1 MPTLCAEPGGDFF
14 AGRGAPALLL
24 GVVLLVWPWSLG
36 GPFQFDDWNVIVD
49 QPAVHSLSAW
59 WASMPG
65 IRPLL
70 KLSYALNWQFLPG
83 AAGFHAANVLLH
95 AANVG
100 LVWRLLASW
109 PGLEP
114 RAAFWAALIFAL
126 HPVQTEAVTYISGR
140 SMALMALFWLGAALS
155 WQSGRRGLALV
166 SFLAALAVRE
176 TAWSL
181 PFVLLF
187 WQRAQGRSW
196 RAAAAALWPL
206 WLTLA
211 GAALLVL
218 GQPAYQRM
226 LADALA
232 SRGPLANL
240 ALQVEA
246 LAYLLVEPLLLLHL
260 NIDPEL
266 PAAARFDLAWWL
278 AAAAILGAATLGTRW
293 LASKPALGL
302 ALWWPLL
309 LLLPTNGLIARSDL
323 AAERHLYL
331 ALLGPA
337 ALLVQ
342 GLARLGR
349 QRATV
354 ILLALGLL
362 LGGATLLRIRD
373 YRSESALWE
382 ATRLASPN
390 KPRVW
395 NNLGYAY
402 LAEGR
407 PAEAIPALRRALE
420 LSPGFLRARLNL
432 DRAEAALAGS
442 GDAAVAA
449 PLENQ

>member
-1 MPTLCAEPGGDFF
+1 MHNPEADRDCHTGPW
-14 AGRGAPALLL
+14 AGALLL
-24 GVVLLVWPWSLG
+24 LAVLLVWPWSLG
-36 GPFQFDDWNVIVD
+36 GPFQFDDWNVIVE
-49 QPAVHSLSAW
+49 QPAVHSLASW

-70 KLSYALNWQFLPG
+70 KLCYALNWQLWPG
-83 AAGFHAANVLLH
+83 AASFHALNVLLH
-95 AANVG
+95 AANVW
-100 LVWRLLASW
+100 LVWRLLAAW
-109 PGLEP
+109 PQLDS
-114 RAAFWAALIFAL
+114 RAAWWVALIFAL
-126 HPVQTEAVTYISGR
+126 HPAQTEAITYISGR
-140 SMALMALFWLGAALS
+140 SMALMALFWLSAAGCWL
-155 WQSGRRGLALV
+155 GRRRGLAV
-166 SFLAALAVRE
+166 SCFLAAMAVRE

-181 PFVLLF
+181 PFVLLV
-187 WQRAQGRSW
+187 WQRAQGTGW
-196 RAAAAALWPL
+196 RAAARALWPL
-206 WLTLA
+206 WLALA

-246 LAYLLVEPLLLLHL
+246 LRYLLVEPLLLLRN

-266 PAAARFDLAWWL
+266 PAAARFDVAWWL
-278 AAAAILGAATLGTRW
+278 GFGAILGAAALGVRW
-293 LASKPALGL
+293 LSRRPAPGL
-302 ALWWPLL
+302 ALLWPLL
-309 LLLPTNGLIARSDL
+309 LLLPTNGLIARSDP

-337 ALLVQ
+337 ILLVSGIGWLGGRRANLVLL
-342 GLARLGR
+342 GLA
-349 QRATV
+349 V
-354 ILLALGLL
+354 L
-362 LGGATLLRIRD
+362 LGAATLLRIRD

-402 LAEGR
+402 LTEGR
-407 PAEAIPALRRALE
+407 PADAIPALRRALE
-420 LSPGFLRARLNL
+420 LSPGFLRAELNL
-432 DRAEAALAGS
+432 ERAQAALARS